1 MKKKKNYYE
10 ILKVSKNAFVD
21 EIKKA
26 YRKLAMEY
34 HPDRNPNNKEAE
46 EKFKEATEAY
56 EILSDAKKRE
66 RYDKFSF
73 QGVNNDFASDYGRGE
88 FDYSSFYEYHYKKE
102 WTRKEENKYK
112 KYKEN
117 KLEVDIFFYI
127 MISLVEFCSF
137 CLSAYIGTFNII
149 LGIISFYIF
158 HFLYYNKLVRCE
170 KKHASLI
177 TILSGISGII
187 SFILGFAIE
196 SPFGFKMPELIFLL
210 YLYTLY
216 TIIFFTIAFIYRKI
230 FKYFAYNKDKKDKF
244 KKIIFFGVIFFIVF
258 IILGGILNL
267 ISGFIANFINRY
279 TSIHIPEILSLILS
293 AILLFILF
301 IFLTIGI
308 FICNKLIN
316 KYSKKNK
323 RITNGG

>member
-56 EILSDAKKRE
+56 EILSDEKKRFQ
-66 RYDKFSF
+66 YDKFSF
-73 QGVNNDFASDYGRGE
+73 QVVNNDFASDYGRGE
-88 FDYSSFYEYHYKKE
+88 FDYSSFYEYHYEKE
-102 WTRKEENKYK
+102 WNRKEENKYK

-117 KLEVDIFFYI
+117 KLEEWIFFYI

-137 CLSAYIGTFNII
+137 CLSAYIGAFNII

-196 SPFGFKMPELIFLL
+196 SPFGFKTPELIFLL
-210 YLYTLY
+210 YLY
-216 TIIFFTIAFIYRKI
+216 
-230 FKYFAYNKDKKDKF
+230 
-244 KKIIFFGVIFFIVF
+244 
-258 IILGGILNL
+258 
-267 ISGFIANFINRY
+267 
-279 TSIHIPEILSLILS
+279 HH
-293 AILLFILF
+293 
-301 IFLTIGI
+301 FL
-308 FICNKLIN
+308 
-316 KYSKKNK
+316 
-323 RITNGG
+323 